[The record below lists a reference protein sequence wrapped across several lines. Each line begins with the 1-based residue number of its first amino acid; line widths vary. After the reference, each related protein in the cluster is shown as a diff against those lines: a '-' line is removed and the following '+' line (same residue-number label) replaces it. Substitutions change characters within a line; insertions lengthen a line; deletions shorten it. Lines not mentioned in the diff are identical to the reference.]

1 MLRKDAIPPEFVK
14 VSIWADLHNMTIGR
28 VGNLINT
35 RQLRLPDDQTKDAV
49 VTVGHMRYIH
59 QNAVVVPMRFMPY
72 PAHKVEGELH
82 AKESTD
88 QSAPSN
94 A

>member
-1 MLRKDAIPPEFVK
+1 MLRKDAIPPDFIRVVLFAK
-14 VSIWADLHNMTIGR
+14 KHNMSVGR
-28 VGNLINT
+28 IGNLINT
-35 RQLRLPDDQTKDAV
+35 RQLRMPDDHNKDAV

-72 PAHKVEGELH
+72 PEHKVEGEL
-82 AKESTD
+82 
-88 QSAPSN
+88 N